1 MNLERTSRQ
10 ARLAGALEKLNQ
22 AELEAEALLTELR
35 LLTDP
40 LLHERLTDLDL
51 DKAAAVLEALMAKWS
66 AARDLRSRTGQLRE
80 ALGD

>member
-22 AELEAEALLTELR
+22 AELEAEALLIELR

-51 DKAAAVLEALMAKWS
+51 DKAAAVLEALQAKWRV
-66 AARDLRSRTGQLRE
+66 ARDLRSRTGQLRE